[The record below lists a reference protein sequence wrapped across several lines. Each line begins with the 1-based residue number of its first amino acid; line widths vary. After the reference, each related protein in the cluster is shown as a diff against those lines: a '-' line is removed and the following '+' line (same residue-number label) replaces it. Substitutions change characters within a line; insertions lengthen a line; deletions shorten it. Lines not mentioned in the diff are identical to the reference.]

1 MLPAV
6 RLRPSRNAAAHQAT
20 QTRSA
25 LYRGNRIVRS
35 ARAGQRDD
43 AIDRAMTT
51 MATMATVRGGFAHA
65 WR

>member
-6 RLRPSRNAAAHQAT
+6 RLLPSRNADAHQAT

-25 LYRGNRIVRS
+25 QYRGNRIVRS

-51 MATMATVRGGFAHA
+51 TTTMAIVHGGFAHA

>member
-6 RLRPSRNAAAHQAT
+6 LRLPSWNADAHPAT
-20 QTRSA
+20 ETRSA
-25 LYRGNRIVRS
+25 LYRGNRIARS

-43 AIDRAMTT
+43 AVDRAMAT
-51 MATMATVRGGFAHA
+51 MATMAIVHGGFAHA